1 MIPLALFPWGS
12 IMKVAGVAAAIG
24 AGWWVI
30 DSTIDSIENQGY
42 RRGVAEVR
50 QRWDHDIAS
59 RALAEL
65 AETNRRASAQQEI
78 ARHADEQIAQAR
90 AAADAADTAAA
101 GLRKRAAEL
110 AARCDSGQ
118 RAAPP
123 ESGASVAGPGLVLA
137 NVLGR
142 SDDTSGELAEAFDQ
156 ARARGLACERAY
168 DALSR

>member
-1 MIPLALFPWGS
+1 MIWAAFPWGAAA
-12 IMKVAGVAAAIG
+12 KVAGIAVAAGAI
-24 AGWWVI
+24 WWAI
-30 DSTIDSIENQGY
+30 DSTIDSIEAQGY
-42 RRGVAEVR
+42 RRGVAEVQ
-50 QRWDHDIAS
+50 QRWDHDIAT

-65 AETNRRASAQQEI
+65 AETQRRASAQQEI

-101 GLRKRAAEL
+101 RLRKRAADL

-123 ESGASVAGPGLVLA
+123 EPGASVAGPGLVLA
-137 NVLGR
+137 DVLGR

-156 ARARGLACERAY
+156 ARARGLACEKSY
-168 DALSR
+168 DALR